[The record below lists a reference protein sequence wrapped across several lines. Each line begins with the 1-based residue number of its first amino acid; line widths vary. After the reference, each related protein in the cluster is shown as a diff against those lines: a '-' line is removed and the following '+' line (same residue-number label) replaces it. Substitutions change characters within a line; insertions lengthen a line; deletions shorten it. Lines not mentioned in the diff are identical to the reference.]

1 MNRVVRAR
9 QRGFAL
15 PSGDRRWPGPLA
27 VVLGAAACAL
37 VVIAAAG
44 EPLRR
49 ADRRW
54 ARLALSPW
62 LLAIPVG
69 VVVVLGL
76 VALTNARPAGGGRTV
91 RRRASWL
98 TILGFVAVAVLFSHV
113 RPEAGQPKSPTG
125 ELEIGPNSPAEPGH
139 DTGWPTWMAI
149 AAGGAVAVAALAAR
163 RATNAPGA
171 PNADGALR
179 AVEDS
184 LADLRQPGD
193 ARAGVIAA
201 YRRLLDG
208 LDDAGAGRR
217 DAEAPFEHVSRA
229 LSTLGVRPEPLR
241 DLTALFAEA
250 RFSDHAI
257 TEDHRAAAFR
267 ALDEARTEL
276 QAVAGCA

>member
-9 QRGFAL
+9 ERGFAL

-27 VVLGAAACAL
+27 VVLGGAACAL

-125 ELEIGPNSPAEPGH
+125 ELEIGPTTPAEPGH
-139 DTGWPTWMAI
+139 GTGWPTWMAI
-149 AAGGAVAVAALAAR
+149 AAGGAVAVAALGCPPGHPGGPHQRTPAR
-163 RATNAPGA
+163 PTPTVRSAPSRTPWPTSASRATPG
-171 PNADGALR
+171 
-179 AVEDS
+179 
-184 LADLRQPGD
+184 PGSSPPTAACSTASTTP
-193 ARAGVIAA
+193 ARAGGMPRPPSSTSAA
-201 YRRLLDG
+201 PCRRSACD
-208 LDDAGAGRR
+208 R
-217 DAEAPFEHVSRA
+217 SR
-229 LSTLGVRPEPLR
+229 
-241 DLTALFAEA
+241 
-250 RFSDHAI
+250 
-257 TEDHRAAAFR
+257 
-267 ALDEARTEL
+267 
-276 QAVAGCA
+276 CAT

>member
-37 VVIAAAG
+37 VVVAAAG

-69 VVVVLGL
+69 VVVVIGL
-76 VALTNARPAGGGRTV
+76 VAMTNARPAGGSRTV

-98 TILGFVAVAVLFSHV
+98 TILGFVAVAILFSHL
-113 RPEAGQPKSPTG
+113 RPETGEPKSTPG
-125 ELEIGPNSPAEPGH
+125 ELEIGPATPAAPGH
-139 DTGWPTWMAI
+139 GTGWPTWMAI

-163 RATNAPGA
+163 RATRAARTGGPDAPD
-171 PNADGALR
+171 ADGALR

-217 DAEAPFEHVSRA
+217 DAEAPVRA
-229 LSTLGVRPEPLR
+229 RHPRPV
-241 DLTALFAEA
+241 DA
-250 RFSDHAI
+250 RRA
-257 TEDHRAAAFR
+257 TGAAA
-267 ALDEARTEL
+267 AT
-276 QAVAGCA
+276 